1 MKMIQCIL
9 VVFLVI
15 GALLPTS
22 GETAE
27 SAVSKYNR
35 AVRFYEAGGMNN
47 AKQAFML
54 LWDAWC
60 ATSDRQL
67 KKTIEH
73 MLQRAYNL
81 YCDEVR
87 EHAYLLNDTGCEEDE
102 DFYDKLI
109 SYGKNARAYR
119 LKGIL
124 LAKRKKFDEAFSY
137 LKNADDAGDS
147 EAATWIAFFCASGLG
162 VEENPK
168 WAFQWLER
176 GVSLGSPSAYYMM
189 GKILWNANYNFGAPN
204 NRSGDA
210 VQYLDE
216 ALKYIKRWTL
226 YDEQEE
232 KERTYTVWEMERA
245 IEYLKVF
252 GKNPELLEQASGLKD
267 FQPSLFALELDCYQ
281 ETFLY
286 RVYKLLVNRG
296 IDLTP
301 PGTHV
306 KVDNIKFV
314 PASTHPEYSGLA
326 TRRYPD
332 NETVMNK
339 ITIFL
344 DMLPSPGDTSQQ
356 YWWRFMS
363 YCDILVH
370 EMAHVYFSQRYK
382 AIPEFGS
389 DLNCKR
395 TYEGHATNA
404 AYMFIKSEF
413 FRNNL
418 TPAEYAEMFLSNEYK
433 KYFFWFR
440 DECMSPGEDV
450 YWGKI
455 DKWEREAAREL
466 GYKDIEVITRKQVPW
481 KE

>member
-9 VVFLVI
+9 VVFLVV

-35 AVRFYEAGGMNN
+35 AIRFYEAGGMNN

-73 MLQRAYNL
+73 MLQRAYDL

-87 EHAYLLNDTGCEEDE
+87 EHVYLLNDHAQEGDE
-102 DFYDKLI
+102 AFYDKII

-119 LKGIL
+119 LKGCL
-124 LAKRKKFDEAFSY
+124 LMRRKKFNEALSY
-137 LKNADDAGDS
+137 LKKADDGGDS
-147 EAATWIAFFCASGLG
+147 EAAYWIARCYALGLG
-162 VEENPK
+162 LEKNPK
-168 WAFQWLER
+168 LAFQWLER
-176 GVSLGSPSAYYMM
+176 GVSLGSPLCNYWM
-189 GKILWNANYNFGAPN
+189 GQVLWDCYSNWGAPN
-204 NRSGDA
+204 DRCEDA
-210 VQYLDE
+210 LQYLE
-216 ALKYIKRWTL
+216 KALKYIKRWTL
-226 YDEQEE
+226 GDAQEE
-232 KERTYTVWEMERA
+232 KERTWKVWEMEHA
-245 IEYLKVF
+245 IGYLRSYERPFSFEEKV
-252 GKNPELLEQASGLKD
+252 GIKD
-267 FQPSLFALELDCYQ
+267 FQPTLFALELNCY
-281 ETFLY
+281 TRRSLH
-286 RVYKLLVNRG
+286 RVYELLINRG

-306 KVDNIKFV
+306 RIHNIKIV
-314 PASTHPEYSGLA
+314 PASTHPKYLGLA

-332 NETVMNK
+332 NKTVMNK

-344 DMLPSPGDTSQQ
+344 DNLPSSGDTSRQD
-356 YWWRFMS
+356 WWRFMI
-363 YCDILVH
+363 YCNNLVH

-404 AYMFIKSEF
+404 AYLFIKYVF
-413 FRNNL
+413 FRNCL
-418 TPAEYAEMFLSNEYK
+418 TPAEYAEMFLSDEYK

-466 GYKDIEVITRKQVPW
+466 GYKDIEVITRKEVPW